1 VAAPSAPQGAPAPA
15 EAAPTGNTGK
25 TLWLPPTTGPW
36 HLYNVDGPY
45 APAQAKGVLM
55 PSEFGGLSYTIL
67 QDKGNGVY
75 VVHTQDF
82 GTGALW
88 TSGSSVEIR

>member
-1 VAAPSAPQGAPAPA
+1 
-15 EAAPTGNTGK
+15 
-25 TLWLPPTTGPW
+25 
-36 HLYNVDGPY
+36 
-45 APAQAKGVLM
+45 M